1 MNKWSIYQSDKDYTN
16 KKKVVLGTFELL
28 VWLMFGKKSYI
39 VAINRM
45 KEPKG
50 DK

>member
-16 KKKVVLGTFELL
+16 KVKTVLGTFELI

-45 KEPKG
+45 K
-50 DK
+50 D